1 MADNSKDME
10 HASSWYSSLYNSIK
24 QTPINVTVLIIST
37 IVFYKVVSFSRRRS
51 QRRQDQKGKTP
62 GSIDLSEHDGQ
73 GKQDVDL
80 LPLRQDFTVPEL
92 REYNGTRADGRI
104 LVAINFNIYDV
115 SRSTHYYGRNGANPL
130 FAGRD
135 ISRILLN
142 LPVNLKASEDFDDL
156 SDLSSRQMNTLQE
169 WEQQYKEKY
178 PFVGKLTEKHINYT
192 DEEDLEVEPAVPLV

>member
-51 QRRQDQKGKTP
+51 QH
-62 GSIDLSEHDGQ
+62 LSEHDGQ